1 MAQNNA
7 QPGTLCAAGRKQGTS
22 PSRAPQSWPCQ
33 HGGITVHHCPS
44 LCIALLAQGAAPHA
58 GQVAVIVLLTP
69 PHAAEEIVLVRDGL
83 QEVGPH
89 QADVVQL
96 RGRGAPGAAAAS
108 LREHLRGEQSK
119 KAPAASAGCAWH
131 EHSAWEQRTHPA
143 GGRPA
148 SLLGFQLT
156 VSPAKQA
163 GGRGQGS
170 RLHSRG
176 RRCSFSG
183 CPLPPRWLF
192 WLGTSSSRRVAG
204 TPLRKRLHQA
214 SGRKPRCDAANPR
227 KASANSAAVA
237 ATACCQNGLRAAK
250 IIRSHLAGWVPEE
263 P

>member
-1 MAQNNA
+1 MASRRSVRTRQ
-7 QPGTLCAAGRKQGTS
+7 TS
-22 PSRAPQSWPCQ
+22 YSSEVGAHRGLLLPRSENTCRESRAKKHPQ
-33 HGGITVHHCPS
+33 
-44 LCIALLAQGAAPHA
+44 
-58 GQVAVIVLLTP
+58 
-69 PHAAEEIVLVRDGL
+69 
-83 QEVGPH
+83 
-89 QADVVQL
+89 
-96 RGRGAPGAAAAS
+96 
-108 LREHLRGEQSK
+108 
-119 KAPAASAGCAWH
+119 
-131 EHSAWEQRTHPA
+131 PA
-143 GGRPA
+143 GGDPA
-148 SLLGFQLT
+148 SVLSFQLM
-156 VSPAKQA
+156 VSPAKRA